1 MIVRTVR
8 RLSSLLFASVG
19 DSTAA
24 ASSGGDSALA
34 DLQRQLSEL
43 EKTRVKDRQELLDKI
58 ASQKKDFDAEL
69 QDMKKRNNQV

>member
-1 MIVRTVR
+1 VIVRTVR

-24 ASSGGDSALA
+24 SSGGDSALV